1 MIGYVMVGSN
11 GLDRATTCYDRN
23 NRLLRV
29 IPKILQRNKLNTN
42 SGNNARNSLG
52 REHPS

>member
-11 GLDRATTCYDRN
+11 GLDQATTCYDLN
-23 NRLLRV
+23 KRLLRV
-29 IPKILQRNKLNTN
+29 IPKIRQRNKLNTN
-42 SGNNARNSLG
+42 SGNNAGNSLD